1 MMVIA
6 NSVDSWMEG
15 LQPAPLVRRFASQ
28 IVQGSFG
35 KPILDV
41 ACGSGRNALVLA
53 QLGCAVTCVDR
64 DLSRLRREQERLR
77 QGPYSDASAKLTLY
91 KMDLSE
97 DPWPFGEDS
106 VGGIVNIHFLLPSL
120 LPCFERSLRP
130 DGYLLLETVPGHGGN
145 YLQLPKAGELK
156 AAFEQ
161 SFTFEFYRER
171 PAGPRTLNIVT
182 VQLLARRK
190 HTPPKH

>member
-1 MMVIA
+1 MDA
-6 NSVDSWMEG
+6 
-15 LQPAPLVRRFASQ
+15 LQPSPLVRKFASQ
-28 IVQGSFG
+28 IVQGTFG

-53 QLGCAVTCVDR
+53 QLGCAVTCIDR
-64 DLSRLRREQERLR
+64 DLSRLRGVQERLR
-77 QGPYSDASAKLTLY
+77 QGPFSDASAKLTLH

-97 DPWPFGEDS
+97 DPWPFGENS
-106 VGGIVNIHFLLPSL
+106 VGGIVNIHFLLSSL

-145 YLQLPKAGELK
+145 YLQLPKAGELR
-156 AAFEQ
+156 AAYGK

-171 PAGPRTLNIVT
+171 PAGPRSLNIVT
-182 VQLLARRK
+182 VQLLAKRN
-190 HTPPKH
+190 HIPVAI